1 MATSEG
7 TGEAN
12 QATSDGGLTSDLTGD
27 SGMTT
32 EAGLIGGSGGG
43 VGGVTGDAGGAG
55 LGTDTLAG
63 AGGGMLDVGT
73 MGSPPTTGGLDDS
86 TVRKTLD
93 DALQD
98 IDTLRRIG
106 GDPGDA
112 STTIR

>member
-1 MATSEG
+1 MATG
-7 TGEAN
+7 KGAGGAN
-12 QATSDGGLTSDLTGD
+12 QATPDDGMTSDLTGD

-32 EAGLIGGSGGG
+32 EAGLSGGSGGS

-55 LGTDTLAG
+55 LGMDTLAG
-63 AGGGMLDVGT
+63 AGGNTLAVGT
-73 MGSPPTTGGLDDS
+73 IGSQATTGGLDDS
-86 TVRKTLD
+86 AVRTTLD

-98 IDTLRRIG
+98 IDTLRGIG